1 MPHILSVSV
10 SFCPS
15 NKQPQDHPGS
25 HPSPTHVFLTHRW
38 EVGRGSADPTGAEAS
53 RAAKS
58 GASGG
63 VRGQHL
69 CQRRM
74 VGPLQTPL
82 DKANQSSGVGECVW
96 ALEGWRAGVGHR
108 RPVAIRETIQSV
120 HCGERNSKG
129 LGGLLSSHRQGR
141 QTHHV
146 SRYLVV
152 GAMVPE
158 ILLRTLLWTGN
169 TLLSGMSLMCH

>member
-1 MPHILSVSV
+1 MPHVLSVSV
-10 SFCPS
+10 SFCPG
-15 NKQPQDHPGS
+15 NKQPPNHAGS

-38 EVGRGSADPTGAEAS
+38 GVGRGSAGPTGAEAG
-53 RAAKS
+53 RAAES

-82 DKANQSSGVGECVW
+82 NKAHRSSGVGECAR
-96 ALEGWRAGVGHR
+96 ALEGRRAGVGHR

-120 HCGERNSKG
+120 PCVERNSKG
-129 LGGLLSSHRQGR
+129 VGGLLSSHRQGC
-141 QTHHV
+141 QTHQL

-158 ILLRTLLWTGN
+158 ILPRAVLWT
-169 TLLSGMSLMCH
+169 